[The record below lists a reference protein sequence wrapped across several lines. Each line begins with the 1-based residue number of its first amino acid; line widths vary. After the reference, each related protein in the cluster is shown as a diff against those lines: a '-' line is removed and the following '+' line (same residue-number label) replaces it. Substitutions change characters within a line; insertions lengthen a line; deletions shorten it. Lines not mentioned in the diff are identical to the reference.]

1 MIPSWWCDMFRNNT
15 NTKIEDKNRR
25 VLAQLANTKRHLRC
39 HFAMLVLYNRRMG
52 PSTLMDTQDYH
63 DELRLILRKY
73 PELDYIFFKDYF
85 GEVVVCPELSS
96 T

>member
-1 MIPSWWCDMFRNNT
+1 M
-15 NTKIEDKNRR
+15 
-25 VLAQLANTKRHLRC
+25 LAIN
-39 HFAMLVLYNRRMG
+39 NRRMG

-63 DELRLILRKY
+63 DELLEILAKY

-85 GEVVVCPELSS
+85 GEVVVCPELN